1 MKYLKLWEAFKSEIL
16 SKTMA
21 FLSDSGKVK
30 FSDELKRITNYIS
43 YPLSELSDEYFQK
56 LNFDKAL
63 KLNFNREDSV
73 CDATSDR
80 SYPDHEV
87 EGAVCDKGMVDRKWG
102 RGIRKAQCT
111 VCGGTGIKPVAN
123 PNPKWIKF
131 WFDKN
136 GNYITKS
143 AVDGV
148 IRGDIFKVSGEVT
161 DTKSG
166 VVYKK
171 VSEITLASEFR
182 NFSTGTK
189 FWINLNNIN
198 TVATLFKP
206 HPSVAV
212 ASDCYMIQ
220 DVADGSSPNGT
231 DWKRFGRC
239 SWVVR
244 SNDNFKGKAY
254 LLEEKDEEEEEYDK
268 VLNPYAWNAKL
279 DLSRRTMSC
288 TDYPSLKDELK
299 SASFAIVLNVLDL
312 YKSEYKTLVSTRKE
326 REESKSG
333 ALALMT
339 DEQIRDA
346 NAQKY
351 LEEISKRIQINS
363 DLVNLKKGVLKIIG
377 SNFVGYHLF
386 NSSTGNELNKLES
399 YIYQI
404 LKDDEI
410 EWYLKTANNLIK
422 NQLEYKSDE
431 NTKITRNL
439 DSMISTLSRSMN
451 ESDRILVDIINKFK
465 TFMQIVYKMISAK
478 EINSLRDL
486 KVLRLKL
493 RNVRDAMRDSRE
505 FSELWETIRELVGY
519 IHYDTDPARTL
530 RYIRSDDTATMN
542 TVLEQFDEFIE
553 TAKELLK

>member
-21 FLSDSGKVK
+21 FLSDSGKNK
-30 FSDELKRITNYIS
+30 FMNELKGITNYIS
-43 YPLSELSDEYFQK
+43 YPISELSDEYFQK

-63 KLNFNREDSV
+63 KLNYNSEDSV

-80 SYPDHEV
+80 SYPDHAV
-87 EGAVCDKGMVDRKWG
+87 PGAICDKGMVDRKWG

-123 PNPKWIKF
+123 ANPKWIKF

-148 IRGDIFKVSGEVT
+148 IRKSLVSA
-161 DTKSG
+161 SG
-166 VVYKK
+166 VVTDPKTNVVYNK
-171 VSEITLASEFR
+171 VGEISLAIQFI
-182 NFSTGTK
+182 NFATGTK
-189 FWINLNNIN
+189 FWINLNGSYVIAN
-198 TVATLFKP
+198 LFKQGR
-206 HPSVAV
+206 
-212 ASDCYMIQ
+212 DCFMIQ
-220 DVADGSSPNGT
+220 DVSSGSKPNGGEYE
-231 DWKRFGRC
+231 WKRFGRY
-239 SWVVR
+239 SWMVSSSGDFR
-244 SNDNFKGKAY
+244 GKAY
-254 LLEEKDEEEEEYDK
+254 LLKEKTDEDELVNEP
-268 VLNPYAWNAKL
+268 NPYTWNAKL
-279 DLSRRTMSC
+279 DLNRRTMSC
-288 TDYPSLKDELK
+288 SDYPNLEEELK

-339 DEQIRDA
+339 DEEIRDA

-351 LEEISKRIQINS
+351 LEEISKRIQIS
-363 DLVNLKKGVLKIIG
+363 PDLVNLKKGVLKIIG

-386 NSSTGNELNKLES
+386 NSSTGNELNNLEN
-399 YIYQI
+399 YIYHI
-404 LKDDEI
+404 LKDGDV

-439 DSMISTLSRSMN
+439 DSMISTLSSSMN
-451 ESDRILVDIINKFK
+451 ESDRILVDIINKFR
-465 TFMQIVYKMISAK
+465 TFMQIVYKMISTK

-493 RNVRDAMRDSRE
+493 RNVRDAMRDSKE
-505 FSELWETIRELVGY
+505 FSELWETIRELVDY
-519 IHYDTDPARTL
+519 MHYDTNPARTL

-542 TVLEQFDEFIE
+542 MVLEQFDDFIE